1 MKFQMKFQMKVK
13 VKVEIHLSMRAVNI
27 SLRYSLP
34 LILKEVLKKFSPRSK
49 FQRPLI
55 PPLTHRSCPH
65 DITNEDTLSPI
76 QAARAQTKKH
86 LILFTNKIIHYM

>member
-34 LILKEVLKKFSPRSK
+34 LKLKEVLKKFSPRSK
-49 FQRPLI
+49 FQRP
-55 PPLTHRSCPH
+55 PLTHRSCPH
-65 DITNEDTLSPI
+65 DITNEVSLSPI